1 MQQHKGPEHL
11 EFYSYILKKK
21 QKQQIKQNKSKRRTH
36 FAPSVQDLYDYIK
49 RYAPA
54 KNYEIYKEDLIGEDR
69 RNKLYCGMGE
79 LTTAVNRLNQQYKEI
94 SGSDKP
100 LMKYDKFLNCY
111 IITNIWED

>member
-1 MQQHKGPEHL
+1 MRRLGETQ
-11 EFYSYILKKK
+11 
-21 QKQQIKQNKSKRRTH
+21 QNKLKEKPHKVAS
-36 FAPSVQDLYDYIK
+36 FNGG
-49 RYAPA
+49 
-54 KNYEIYKEDLIGEDR
+54 KNKEDLIGEDR
-69 RNKLYCGMGE
+69 KNKLYCGMGE